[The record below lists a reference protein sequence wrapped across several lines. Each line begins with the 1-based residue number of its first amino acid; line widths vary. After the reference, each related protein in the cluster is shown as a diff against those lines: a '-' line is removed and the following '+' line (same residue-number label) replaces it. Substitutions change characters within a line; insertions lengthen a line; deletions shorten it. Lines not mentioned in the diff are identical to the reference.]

1 MYNPVRYAV
10 GQPMGALSSWAM
22 LAMTHHAL
30 IQYAADRVAR
40 RKTIKGLFR
49 AEWFGLY
56 AVLGDDV
63 VIADGP
69 VAREYLLVMQEI
81 GVEVGLAKSLVSP
94 RGETLEFAKRFFYK
108 GQDASPLSFLE
119 LAVSR
124 LTLPGMA
131 ELALKWDLSYASV
144 LSVLG
149 YGYKV
154 KGAMNRS
161 YDRLT
166 GRLSGV
172 L

>member
-1 MYNPVRYAV
+1 
-10 GQPMGALSSWAM
+10 MGALSSWAM

-40 RKTIKGLFR
+40 RKAVKGLFR
-49 AEWFGLY
+49 AKWFGLY

-154 KGAMNRS
+154 KGAMNQS

-166 GRLSGV
+166 GRLSGI